1 MSLQRKRKRV
11 SKYCPLCEITSEN
24 FKPYGVNPRENA
36 MCPHCGSL
44 ERHRLAWLYIK
55 EQTFFLEDS
64 SKKMLHV
71 APEKILMQLFQ
82 RQLQNG
88 YLSADLHDKRAMVS
102 MDIENIQYEDES
114 FDYIYCSHVLEHVYD
129 DKRAMREFH
138 RVLKKY
144 GWAILLV
151 PVMNIKKTFEDFS
164 ITDPKERAKVFGQE
178 DHVRNYGEDYIDRL
192 RESGWSVEV
201 ICPKDF
207 LNQAQI
213 INMGITKAAGEIYF
227 CTKKAK

>member
-1 MSLQRKRKRV
+1 MSR
-11 SKYCPLCEITSEN
+11 YCPLCEKTSES
-24 FKPYGVNPRENA
+24 FKPYGVNPRDDA

-55 EQTFFLEDS
+55 EQRFLLENN

-82 RQLQNG
+82 KQLQSG
-88 YLSADLHDKRAMVS
+88 YLSADLYDKRAMVA

-138 RVLKKY
+138 RVLKKD

-151 PVMNIKKTFEDFS
+151 PIMNIEKTFEDFS
-164 ITDPKERAKVFGQE
+164 ITDPKERAKIFGQE
-178 DHVRNYGEDYIDRL
+178 DHVRNYGRDYIERL
-192 RESGWSVEV
+192 RGSGWHVEV
-201 ICPKDF
+201 VYPQDF
-207 LNQAQI
+207 LSQEI
-213 INMGITKAAGEIYF
+213 IAKMAITSAAGEIYF
-227 CTKKAK
+227 CTKG

>member
-1 MSLQRKRKRV
+1 MSR
-11 SKYCPLCEITSEN
+11 YCPLCEKTSES
-24 FKPYGVNPRENA
+24 FKPYGVNPRDDA
-36 MCPHCGSL
+36 MCPYCGSL

-55 EQTFFLEDS
+55 EQTSFLEDN

-82 RQLQNG
+82 KELQSG
-88 YLSADLHDKRAMVS
+88 YLSADLYDKQAMVA
-102 MDIENIQYEDES
+102 MDIENIQYKDES

-138 RVLKKY
+138 RVLKKG

-151 PVMNIKKTFEDFS
+151 PIMNIEKTFEDFS

-178 DHVRNYGEDYIDRL
+178 DHVRNYGRDYIERL
-192 RESGWSVEV
+192 RDSGWSISV
-201 ICPKDF
+201 IYPQDF
-207 LNQAQI
+207 LSQDKIAK
-213 INMGITKAAGEIYF
+213 MAITDAAGEIYF
-227 CTKKAK
+227 CTKD